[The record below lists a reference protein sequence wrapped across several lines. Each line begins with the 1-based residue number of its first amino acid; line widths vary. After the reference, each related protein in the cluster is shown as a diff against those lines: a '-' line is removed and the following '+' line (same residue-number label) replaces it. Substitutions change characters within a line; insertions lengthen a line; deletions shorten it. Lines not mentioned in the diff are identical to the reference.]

1 MREVDNPYLRFFLS
15 LAHLLYLEQL
25 PGLHVERELEEWEW
39 NDIARAYWRLGKER
53 EAAVQRFA
61 WAIPNLS
68 ALQEIA
74 RHGSIIELGCGNGYW
89 AWLLRK
95 MGVDILACDPLAAG
109 APGSHRDEGTSA
121 WTEVFPAGPE
131 ILSNAAHRER
141 TLFLCWPPPF
151 SSMAADC
158 LKLYQGDRLLY
169 VGEEPGGCCGD
180 EEFEELINRDWAVEK
195 RVNIPRWP
203 SPFVK
208 DSLFVYRR
216 K

>member
-1 MREVDNPYLRFFLS
+1 MKDVDNPYLRFFLS
-15 LAHLLYLEQL
+15 LAHLLYLDQL
-25 PGLHVERELEEWEW
+25 PSVQPEREFEEWEW
-39 NDIARAYWRLGKER
+39 RDIATAHWRLEKER
-53 EAAVQRFA
+53 ESATQRFA

-74 RHGSIIELGCGNGYW
+74 SHGSIIELGCGNGYW

-95 MGVDILACDPLAAG
+95 MGVDILACDPLVAG
-109 APGSHRDEGTSA
+109 EPGSHRDENTTA
-121 WTEVFPAGPE
+121 WTEIFSAGPE
-131 ILSNAAHRER
+131 ILRVQQLR

-158 LKLYQGDRLLY
+158 LKLYRGEVLLY

-180 EEFEELINRDWAVEK
+180 EEFEELIKRDWVEEK

-203 SPFVK
+203 APFVK
-208 DSLFVYRR
+208 DSLYVYRR
-216 K
+216 R